1 MELTDAIKNEIKTLY
16 EKTPESVH
24 GVMLGYKNKNG
35 EETGQI
41 GIVFKVDKKL
51 PISQIPQDQ
60 LLPSTINVENQT
72 IVTDVVESPRFA
84 MQTCYSFNDPE
95 VTRLQGGTAGLAAL
109 TPMRGGQEIIQY
121 PTNFFGGYLL
131 GTVGFYAVDN
141 IDDRVVGVTNAH
153 VLVDNAY
160 QAFQRNISSESTD
173 PFNTYE
179 AQLWSY
185 DSTMQYPGCL
195 IRSNNSFIKA
205 GRIKRYQPISK
216 TAPNYADVCIFHPD
230 ASTITNQSYK
240 IWQPTSVPDYN
251 AFMPFASASDIANL
265 FSLNPPVYS
274 TGRSTGPKGY
284 GETSSCQLR
293 ISAIGASVT
302 VNMGDGTLVDY
313 DEIILYKYRD
323 NSAYSSYPG
332 DSGSAVLAE
341 WGGSKKI
348 IGLLFAGSTYE
359 TAVCPITNVAS
370 SMNIRAWDG
379 TYDTSTPVPYEL
391 TCPATSNTRIQ
402 NKITYNGR
410 VYYQA
415 GYTNL
420 TYPVQVP

>member
-1 MELTDAIKNEIKTLY
+1 MELTDAIKSEIKNLY
-16 EKTPESVH
+16 DTTPESVH
-24 GVMLGYKNKNG
+24 GVMLGYKQKNG
-35 EETGQI
+35 EETGEI

-51 PISQIPQDQ
+51 PIFQIPQDQ
-60 LLPSTINVENQT
+60 LLPSTITVEDQT
-72 IVTDVVESPRFA
+72 IVTDVVESQRFS
-84 MQTCYSFNDPE
+84 MQTCYSFTDPE

-121 PTNFFGGYLL
+121 PTNFTGGYIV

-160 QAFQRNISSESTD
+160 QAFQRSITTENAN

-179 AQLWSY
+179 AKLWLY
-185 DSTMQYPGCL
+185 NSTMQYPGCL
-195 IRSNNSFIKA
+195 IRSNNSYLTA

-230 ASTITNQSYK
+230 ASRITTQSYK
-240 IWQPTSVPDYN
+240 IWQPTSEPDYSS
-251 AFMPFASASDIANL
+251 FMSFANSSDIANL

-284 GETSSCQLR
+284 GATSSCQLR

-302 VNMGDGTLVDY
+302 VNMGGGISVDY
-313 DEIILYKYRD
+313 DEIIMYKYRD
-323 NSAYSSYPG
+323 NSAYPSYYG
-332 DSGSAVLAE
+332 DSGSAVIGE

-370 SMNIRAWDG
+370 AMNIRAWDG

-402 NKITYNGR
+402 NTITYGGK